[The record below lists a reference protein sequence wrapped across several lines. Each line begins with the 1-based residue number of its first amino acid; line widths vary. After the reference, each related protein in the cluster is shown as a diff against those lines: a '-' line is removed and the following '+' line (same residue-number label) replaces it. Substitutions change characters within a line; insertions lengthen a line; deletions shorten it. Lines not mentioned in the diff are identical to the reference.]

1 MKTISLLTAAIIMTT
16 VTSQARTLS
25 CTGIDKNGSK
35 VSVQVSLNN
44 GVSFDYK
51 TEKTKAKSSED
62 YADVW
67 TSDVGSYNLAEDSN
81 EKSIT
86 GSLGSRGEKWAK
98 LTLGDLGKANSTL
111 EYDENDSG
119 YEYSN
124 SVSKMICR

>member
-1 MKTISLLTAAIIMTT
+1 MKLKSLLVAATLLTAA
-16 VTSQARTLS
+16 TSQARTIS

-51 TEKTKAKSSED
+51 TEKTKAKNSED
-62 YADVW
+62 YTDVW
-67 TSDVGSYNLAEDSN
+67 TADVGSYNLGENSGDRT
-81 EKSIT
+81 IT

-98 LTLGDLGKANSTL
+98 LSLGDLGKANSTL

-119 YEYSN
+119 YEYAN
-124 SVSKMICR
+124 TVSKMLCR

>member
-1 MKTISLLTAAIIMTT
+1 MKMKSLLVATTLLAATT
-16 VTSQARTLS
+16 SHARTIS

-35 VSVQVSLNN
+35 VSVQVSFND

-51 TEKTKAKSSED
+51 TEKTKAKNSED
-62 YADVW
+62 YTDVW
-67 TSDVGSYNLAEDSN
+67 TADVGSYNLAENSGD
-81 EKSIT
+81 KSIT

-98 LTLGDLGKANSTL
+98 LTLGDLDKANSLL

>member
-1 MKTISLLTAAIIMTT
+1 MKIKSVLVAATLLAAA
-16 VTSQARTLS
+16 TSHARTIS

-35 VSVQVSLNN
+35 VSVQVSLN
-44 GVSFDYK
+44 GDVSFDYK
-51 TEKTKAKSSED
+51 TEKTKAKNSED

-67 TSDVGSYNLAEDSN
+67 TADMGSYNLAENSGD
-81 EKSIT
+81 KFIT

-98 LTLGDLGKANSTL
+98 LSLGDLGKANSTL

-119 YEYSN
+119 FEYSN

>member
-1 MKTISLLTAAIIMTT
+1 MMNKSLVIAATLLIAA
-16 VTSQARTLS
+16 TSQAKSIS

-35 VSVQVSLNN
+35 VSVTVSLNG

-51 TEKTKAKSSED
+51 TEKTKAKNSET

-67 TSDVGSYNLAEDSN
+67 TADVGAYNLAEGSN
-81 EKSIT
+81 EQSVS

-98 LTLGDLGKANSTL
+98 LSIGEIGKANSTF

-124 SVSKMICR
+124 SISKMICR

>member
-1 MKTISLLTAAIIMTT
+1 MKMKSLVVAALLMTA
-16 VTSQARTLS
+16 VTSQARTIS

-51 TEKTKAKSSED
+51 TEKTKSKNSED
-62 YADVW
+62 YTDVW
-67 TSDVGSYNLAEDSN
+67 TSDVGSYNLAEDSV

>member
-1 MKTISLLTAAIIMTT
+1 MKMKSLLAAAILLTA
-16 VTSQARTLS
+16 VTSHARTIS

-51 TEKTKAKSSED
+51 TEKTKSKNSED
-62 YADVW
+62 YTDVW

-124 SVSKMICR
+124 SVTKMICR